1 MCDKCKEE
9 LKLVGYKW
17 SASENLIMY
26 KYQCEKCGE
35 EKIEVK
41 QLTYDQLKE
50 TLINE
55 DLYNKF
61 NL

>member
-17 SASENLIMY
+17 NASENLITY
-26 KYQCEKCGE
+26 RYQCKKCGE

-41 QLTYDQLKE
+41 QLNENQLKDN
-50 TLINE
+50 LINE
-55 DLYNKF
+55 ESYNKF